1 MRKSLLVVLLV
12 AIVLAVGCNSSDKA
26 ITVKR
31 SFHADEVSTWNAVVR
46 AAKTFSGRE
55 PQSINSASRTLV
67 INGVALDDRNYG
79 TGIERKAH
87 YWKAVVSV
95 NPKDMD
101 ARNAAKPG
109 DPKNDTWVVVKT
121 SSKQKNLESSEDE
134 FKGDRSM
141 SMSVEY
147 SSDHSMVE
155 KFFRVVQDELDKN
168 KAKPFDNNDNK
179 FKERNQHQKSE
190 GKDKP

>member
-12 AIVLAVGCNSSDKA
+12 AIVLAVGCNSSGKTV
-26 ITVKR
+26 TVKR
-31 SFHADEVSTWNAVVR
+31 SFHADEVSTWNAVIR
-46 AAKTFSGRE
+46 ATKVFSGRE
-55 PQSINSASRTLV
+55 PQSIDFASRTLV
-67 INGVALDDRNYG
+67 IDGAVLDDRNYG
-79 TGIERKAH
+79 TGIERKAN

-101 ARNAAKPG
+101 ARDAVKPG

-121 SSKQKNLESSEDE
+121 SSKRKKLESSEDE
-134 FKGDRSM
+134 FKGDKSM
-141 SMSVEY
+141 SMGVEY

-155 KFFRVVQDELDKN
+155 KFFRVVQDELDKD
-168 KAKPFDNNDNK
+168 KRKPFDNK
-179 FKERNQHQKSE
+179 FKERNQHQKFE